1 MDKDMFS
8 GLGQILKPVTRRA
21 EETDTHLYLQKHE
34 RDQNRKKRDQE
45 NDKDDYFDIEDR
57 ASVSVDALHAFISNM
72 LSNSGRDANS
82 SETMQA
88 DQPLYSDGLQQEET
102 VSPLNIKTAKAAD
115 AYAHAA
121 ETAGSRA
128 YTPSLKTENTKSG
141 ENHFLH
147 DLLEEIESLKARDI
161 QEIYI
166 EKADT
171 FQESLINAIMR
182 AKAQ

>member
-45 NDKDDYFDIEDR
+45 NDKGDYFDIEDR
-57 ASVSVDALHAFISNM
+57 ASVSVDALYAFITNM
-72 LSNSGRDANS
+72 LGNSGSDVNS
-82 SETMQA
+82 SVAMHT
-88 DQPLYSDGLQQEET
+88 DQPLYSDGPQQGET
-102 VSPLNIKTAKAAD
+102 VSPPNTKTAKAAG

-128 YTPSLKTENTKSG
+128 YTPSSKSDNADSG
-141 ENHFLH
+141 ENQFLH
-147 DLLEEIESLKARDI
+147 DLLEEIESLRARNI

-182 AKAQ
+182 AKEQ